1 MDGVTNTLAS
11 NPGSLTGSIGQQ
23 VNKDQFLT
31 LLVTQLK
38 NQDPLEPVKNE
49 QFLAQLA
56 TFTQLE
62 EQQVMND
69 TLQQILSVQTAGLT
83 LAGLA
88 EGAALVGREVSYITE
103 GGEQAVGVVETITF
117 GPTGITALIDGQE
130 IPAGN
135 IIQLRGLA
143 GIEDPIPT
151 PGTGSNGSPPVGNPT
166 PPSTVPSP
174 ANDVAP

>member
-62 EQQVMND
+62 EQQVMKD
-69 TLQQILSVQTAGLT
+69 TLQRILNVQTAGLT
-83 LAGLA
+83 LAG
-88 EGAALVGREVSYITE
+88 
-103 GGEQAVGVVETITF
+103 
-117 GPTGITALIDGQE
+117 ITALTDGQE